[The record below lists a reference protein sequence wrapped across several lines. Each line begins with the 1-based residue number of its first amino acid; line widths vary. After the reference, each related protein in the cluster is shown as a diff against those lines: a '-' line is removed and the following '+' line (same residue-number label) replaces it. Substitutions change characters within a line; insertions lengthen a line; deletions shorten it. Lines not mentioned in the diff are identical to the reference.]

1 MPERT
6 ERAGLERVREGRLSA
21 LQQHLFNLDLTNM
34 DISMDTLK
42 QLREKTGLSVMQC
55 KKALEEANGDVA
67 QAEVILRKRSSSAA
81 EKKGDRELASGTVAS
96 YLHGGEIGAMV
107 LLSCETDFVAR
118 NPEFPALAREIAMQV
133 AATSPKYT
141 RSEDIDE
148 ESVTAAKAVFSE
160 EVKDKPAEMQEKI
173 LDGKM
178 QSYFKDMVL
187 MNQPYI
193 KDDTKTVQQLVDEAS
208 QKFGERVEVS
218 KFVRFSTR
226 G

>member
-1 MPERT
+1 
-6 ERAGLERVREGRLSA
+6 
-21 LQQHLFNLDLTNM
+21 
-34 DISMDTLK
+34 MDTLK
-42 QLREKTGLSVMQC
+42 MLRDKTGLSVMQC

-81 EKKGDRELASGTVAS
+81 DKKSDRELGAGAVAS

-118 NPEFPALAREIAMQV
+118 NDEFPALAREIAMQV
-133 AATSPKYT
+133 AATDPKYLRDT
-141 RSEDIDE
+141 DIDE
-148 ESVTAAKAVFSE
+148 TARTAALTVFTE
-160 EVKDKPAEMQEKI
+160 EVKDKPEEMREKI

-187 MNQPYI
+187 MNQPFI
-193 KDDTKTVQQLVDEAS
+193 KDDSKTIQQLIDEVS
-208 QKFGERVEVS
+208 QKFGERVEVTR
-218 KFVRFSTR
+218 FVRFSAR